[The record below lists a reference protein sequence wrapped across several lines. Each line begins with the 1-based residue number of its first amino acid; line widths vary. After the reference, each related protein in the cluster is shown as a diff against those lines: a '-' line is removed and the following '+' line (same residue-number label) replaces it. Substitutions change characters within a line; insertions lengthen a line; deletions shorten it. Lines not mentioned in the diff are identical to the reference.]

1 MYYWLCSFHTLERQH
16 EKTTPINAF
25 INLMDNYILP
35 RKQAITVFFA
45 FAFGYF
51 LSCLLRAITATL
63 SPVLTLEFELMA
75 ADLGLLAG
83 GYFLGFASMQIPL
96 GYLLDKFGPKKIVSS
111 FLLIAFIGTVSFA
124 LAQSFSGLLVS
135 RILIGVG
142 AGACLMAPL
151 TGYRIWFAENQQQ
164 RVNSWMLMIA
174 SLGFLSSTLPVQLLL
189 PTLGWRW
196 IFGGTA
202 ALILISIILILAI
215 IPKWNHQKDES
226 LENQLKSGSLADVWK
241 NKFFIS
247 VIPMGLFNYG
257 GLMAIQTLWAGPW
270 MIRVAGYTPLES
282 ATGLFWINIT
292 MLVSFFLWGY
302 FLPRITNL
310 GFSALKILTVGLPIS
325 FLVMLF
331 IIILGSKAGA
341 FYITLFIL
349 SSIFLS
355 VIQPAVGLSF
365 QSHLAGKALTSFNL
379 LIFLGAFIMQW
390 FIGLVIDLVKSFGY
404 TEIIGFKTAFSV
416 FLLLSLTSYIFFL
429 IINKNHIFF
438 KIKNM

>member
-1 MYYWLCSFHTLERQH
+1 
-16 EKTTPINAF
+16 
-25 INLMDNYILP
+25 MDNYILP
-35 RKQAITVFFA
+35 KRQAITIFFV

-63 SPVLTLEFELMA
+63 SPILTSEFELQA

-83 GYFLGFASMQIPL
+83 GYFLGFAFMQIPL

-111 FLLIAFIGTVSFA
+111 FLLIALIGTVSFA
-124 LAQSFSGLLVS
+124 LAQSFSGLLIS

-142 AGACLMAPL
+142 VSACLMAPL

-164 RVNSWMLMIA
+164 RANSWMLMIA
-174 SLGFLSSTLPVQLLL
+174 SLGFLSSTLPVQFLL

-196 IFGGTA
+196 IFGGIA
-202 ALILISIILILAI
+202 ILILISIFLMLVF
-215 IPKWNHQKDES
+215 IPKWNHQNEVES
-226 LENQLKSGSLADVWK
+226 LEKPLKSGSLIDVWK

-302 FLPRITNL
+302 FLPKIINL
-310 GFSALKILTVGLPIS
+310 GFSALKILKFGLPIS
-325 FLVMLF
+325 FLVMLI
-331 IIILGSKAGA
+331 IIILDSKAGA

-355 VIQPAVGLSF
+355 VTQPAIGLSF
-365 QSHLAGKALTSFNL
+365 QSHLAGKAFTSFNL
-379 LIFLGAFIMQW
+379 LIFLGTFIMQW
-390 FIGLVIDLVKSFGY
+390 IMGLVIDYVKNSGY
-404 TEIIGFKTAFSV
+404 SEILGFKTAFSV
-416 FLLLSLTSYIFFL
+416 FLFLSFISYLFFL
-429 IINKNHIFF
+429 IVNYKNKVN
-438 KIKNM
+438 

>member
-1 MYYWLCSFHTLERQH
+1 
-16 EKTTPINAF
+16 
-25 INLMDNYILP
+25 MDNYILP
-35 RKQAITVFFA
+35 KRQAITIFFV

-63 SPVLTLEFELMA
+63 SPILTSEFELQA

-83 GYFLGFASMQIPL
+83 GYFLGFAFMQIPL

-111 FLLIAFIGTVSFA
+111 FLLIALIGTVSFA
-124 LAQSFSGLLVS
+124 LAQNFSGLLIS

-142 AGACLMAPL
+142 VSACLMAPL

-164 RVNSWMLMIA
+164 RANSWMLMIA
-174 SLGFLSSTLPVQLLL
+174 SLGFLSSTLPVQFLL

-196 IFGGTA
+196 IFGGIA
-202 ALILISIILILAI
+202 ILILISIFLMLVF
-215 IPKWNHQKDES
+215 IPKWNHQNEVES
-226 LENQLKSGSLADVWK
+226 LEKPLKSGSLIDVWK

-302 FLPRITNL
+302 FLPKIINL
-310 GFSALKILTVGLPIS
+310 GFSALKILKFGLPIS
-325 FLVMLF
+325 FLVMLI
-331 IIILGSKAGA
+331 IIILDSKAGA

-355 VIQPAVGLSF
+355 VTQPAIGLSF
-365 QSHLAGKALTSFNL
+365 QSHLAGKAFTSFNL
-379 LIFLGAFIMQW
+379 LIFLGTFIMQW
-390 FIGLVIDLVKSFGY
+390 IMGLVIDYVKNSGY
-404 TEIIGFKTAFSV
+404 SEILGFKTAFSV
-416 FLLLSLTSYIFFL
+416 FLFLSFISYLFFL
-429 IINKNHIFF
+429 IVNYKNKVN
-438 KIKNM
+438 

>member
-1 MYYWLCSFHTLERQH
+1 ME
-16 EKTTPINAF
+16 
-25 INLMDNYILP
+25 NYILP
-35 RKQAITVFFA
+35 KRQAITVFFV

-111 FLLIAFIGTVSFA
+111 FLLIAFIGTLSFA
-124 LAQSFSGLLVS
+124 LAQSFSGLLIS

-142 AGACLMAPL
+142 VSACLMAPL

-164 RVNSWMLMIA
+164 RANSWMLMIA
-174 SLGFLSSTLPVQLLL
+174 SLGFLSSTLPIQLLL
-189 PTLGWRW
+189 PSLGWRW
-196 IFGGTA
+196 LFGGIA
-202 ALILISIILILAI
+202 GLILISIFLMLAF
-215 IPKWNHQKDES
+215 IPKWDHQKDES
-226 LENQLKSGSLADVWK
+226 LENPVRQGSLSDVWK

-310 GFSALKILTVGLPIS
+310 GFSALKILKLGLPVS
-325 FLVMLF
+325 FLVMLT

-355 VIQPAVGLSF
+355 VTQPAVGLSF

-379 LIFLGAFIMQW
+379 LIFLGTFIMQW
-390 FIGLVIDLVKSFGY
+390 VMGLVIDLVKNYGY
-404 TEIIGFKTAFSV
+404 TEIIGFKAAFSF
-416 FLLLSLTSYIFFL
+416 FLFLSLISYIFFL
-429 IINKNHIFF
+429 IINK
-438 KIKNM
+438 KS

>member
-1 MYYWLCSFHTLERQH
+1 
-16 EKTTPINAF
+16 
-25 INLMDNYILP
+25 MDNYILP
-35 RKQAITVFFA
+35 RKQAITVFFV

-63 SPVLTLEFELMA
+63 SPILTSEFELMA

-111 FLLIAFIGTVSFA
+111 FLLIAFIGTISFA
-124 LAQSFSGLLVS
+124 LANSFSGLLIS

-142 AGACLMAPL
+142 VSACLMAPL

-164 RVNSWMLMIA
+164 RANSWMLMIA

-189 PTLGWRW
+189 PTFGWRGLFVG
-196 IFGGTA
+196 IA
-202 ALILISIILILAI
+202 ILILISIVLMLAF
-215 IPKWNHQKDES
+215 IPKWDHQKKES
-226 LENQLKSGSLADVWK
+226 LESPIQTGSLADVWK

-302 FLPRITNL
+302 FLPKITNL
-310 GFSALKILTVGLPIS
+310 GFSALKILKFGLPVS
-325 FLVMLF
+325 FLVMLT

-355 VIQPAVGLSF
+355 VTQPAVGLSF

-379 LIFLGAFIMQW
+379 LIFLGTFIMQW
-390 FIGLVIDLVKSFGY
+390 IMGLVIDLVRGFGY
-404 TEIIGFKTAFSV
+404 TEIIGFKTAFSF
-416 FLLLSLTSYIFFL
+416 FLFLSLTSYLFFL
-429 IINKNHIFF
+429 IVNKES
-438 KIKNM
+438 

>member
-1 MYYWLCSFHTLERQH
+1 ME
-16 EKTTPINAF
+16 
-25 INLMDNYILP
+25 NYILP
-35 RKQAITVFFA
+35 RREAITVFFV

-83 GYFLGFASMQIPL
+83 GYFLGFATMQIPL

-124 LAQSFSGLLVS
+124 LAQNFSGLLIS

-142 AGACLMAPL
+142 VSACLMAPL

-164 RVNSWMLMIA
+164 RANSWMLMIA
-174 SLGFLSSTLPVQLLL
+174 SLGFLSSTLPIQLLL
-189 PTLGWRW
+189 PSLGWRW
-196 IFGGTA
+196 IFGGIA
-202 ALILISIILILAI
+202 ALILISIFLMLVF

-226 LENQLKSGSLADVWK
+226 LENSERKGSLVDVWK

-292 MLVSFFLWGY
+292 MLFSFFVWGY
-302 FLPRITNL
+302 FLPKINDQ
-310 GFSALKILTVGLPIS
+310 GFSALKILKFGLPVS
-325 FLVMLF
+325 FIVMLI

-341 FYITLFIL
+341 AYLTLFIL

-355 VIQPAVGLSF
+355 VTQPAVGLSF
-365 QSHLAGKALTSFNL
+365 PSYLAGKALTSFNL
-379 LIFLGAFIMQW
+379 LIFSGTFIMQW
-390 FIGLVIDLVKSFGY
+390 L
-404 TEIIGFKTAFSV
+404 IGFIIDYTKMLGHSELLGFKAAFSV
-416 FLLLSLTSYIFFL
+416 FLLLSLFSYFFF
-429 IINKNHIFF
+429 IILNK
-438 KIKNM
+438 K

>member
-1 MYYWLCSFHTLERQH
+1 
-16 EKTTPINAF
+16 
-25 INLMDNYILP
+25 MDNYILP
-35 RKQAITVFFA
+35 KRQAITVFFV

-51 LSCLLRAITATL
+51 ISCLLRAITATL

-111 FLLIAFIGTVSFA
+111 FLLIAFIGTISFA

-142 AGACLMAPL
+142 VSACLMAPL

-164 RVNSWMLMIA
+164 RANSWMLMIA

-189 PTLGWRW
+189 PALGWRW
-196 IFGGTA
+196 IFGGIA
-202 ALILISIILILAI
+202 ALILISIILMLSF
-215 IPKWNHQKDES
+215 IPKWDHQNDES
-226 LENQLKSGSLADVWK
+226 LENQVKQGSLVDVWK

-310 GFSALKILTVGLPIS
+310 GFSALKILKFGLPVS
-325 FLVMLF
+325 FLVMLT

-355 VIQPAVGLSF
+355 VTQPAVGLSF

-379 LIFLGAFIMQW
+379 LIFLGTFIMQW
-390 FIGLVIDLVKSFGY
+390 IMGLVIDLVRGFGY
-404 TEIIGFKTAFSV
+404 TEIIGFKTAFSF
-416 FLLLSLTSYIFFL
+416 FLFLSLTSYLFFL
-429 IINKNHIFF
+429 IVNKES
-438 KIKNM
+438 

>member
-1 MYYWLCSFHTLERQH
+1 ME
-16 EKTTPINAF
+16 
-25 INLMDNYILP
+25 NYILP
-35 RKQAITVFFA
+35 KRQAITVFFV

-63 SPVLTLEFELMA
+63 SPVLTSEFELMA

-124 LAQSFSGLLVS
+124 LAQNFSGLLVS

-142 AGACLMAPL
+142 VSACLMAPL

-164 RVNSWMLMIA
+164 RANSWMLMIA
-174 SLGFLSSTLPVQLLL
+174 SLGFLSSTLPIQLLL
-189 PTLGWRW
+189 PAFGWRW
-196 IFGGTA
+196 IFGGIA
-202 ALILISIILILAI
+202 ALILISIFLMLAF
-215 IPKWNHQKDES
+215 IPKWDHQKNES
-226 LENQLKSGSLADVWK
+226 LDNQTSKGSLADVWK

-270 MIRVAGYTPLES
+270 MVRVAGYTPIES

-292 MLVSFFLWGY
+292 MLISFFLWGY
-302 FLPRITNL
+302 FLPKITNL
-310 GFSALKILTVGLPIS
+310 GFSALKILKLGLPVS
-325 FLVMLF
+325 FLIMLM

-355 VIQPAVGLSF
+355 VTQPAVGLSF
-365 QSHLAGKALTSFNL
+365 ASHLAGKALTSFNL
-379 LIFLGAFIMQW
+379 LIFLGTFIMQW
-390 FIGLVIDLVKSFGY
+390 VMGLVIDLVKTFGY
-404 TEIIGFKTAFSV
+404 TEIIGFKAAFSF
-416 FLLLSLTSYIFFL
+416 FLFLSLISYIFFL
-429 IINKNHIFF
+429 IINK
-438 KIKNM
+438 KS